1 MENFDEGSASKNVA
15 SSRRDEIRHAAE
27 AILNEE
33 RRASLDMKMRQKKMR
48 LLTSNLP
55 AR

>member
-1 MENFDEGSASKNVA
+1 MEDFDEGSASKNVI

-33 RRASLDMKMRQKKMR
+33 RRAALDVKMRQKKMR
-48 LLTSNLP
+48 LLTTNTN

>member
-1 MENFDEGSASKNVA
+1 MEDFDEGSATKNVA

-27 AILNEE
+27 AILSEE
-33 RRASLDMKMRQKKMR
+33 RRAFLDMKMRQKKMR

>member
-1 MENFDEGSASKNVA
+1 MEDFDEESAPKNVT

-27 AILNEE
+27 AILDEE
-33 RRASLDMKMRQKKMR
+33 RRAALDVKMRQKKMR
-48 LLTSNLP
+48 VLNTNSH

>member
-1 MENFDEGSASKNVA
+1 MENFDEGSASKTVV

-33 RRASLDMKMRQKKMR
+33 RRAALDMKMRQKKMR
-48 LLTSNLP
+48 LLNTNSP